1 MTRAGYFNGNK
12 RWKLSSSLAR
22 RIDERLPRSLVEF
35 VRNDRF
41 ERIFFFVLHV
51 YFTRSFEFLFGY
63 KVVKV
68 EEEGYR
74 RVGGRRTTRPSAPKN
89 C

>member
-1 MTRAGYFNGNK
+1 MNDYLV
-12 RWKLSSSLAR
+12 RWSNSCET
-22 RIDERLPRSLVEF
+22 IDSRGFSF
-35 VRNDRF
+35 SF
-41 ERIFFFVLHV
+41 YTFVLRS
-51 YFTRSFEFLFGY
+51 TRSFEFLFGY

>member
-1 MTRAGYFNGNK
+1 MNDYLV
-12 RWKLSSSLAR
+12 RWSNPGET
-22 RIDERLPRSLVEF
+22 IDSRGFSF
-35 VRNDRF
+35 SF
-41 ERIFFFVLHV
+41 YTFVLRS
-51 YFTRSFEFLFGY
+51 TRSFEFLFGY